1 MTPSAK
7 ENLQSINAMVIA
19 VAMFAFMDASMK
31 VLAGHYPAVQVTAL
45 RCMSSMPLVCAF
57 LAWRGK
63 FKGMFNIR
71 WPLHLLRGV
80 IGIGMLSLFAYA
92 LKHLPLSETYSIF
105 FIAPALVTALAVFVL
120 REKVGRGQWVAIF
133 VGLGGVLVV
142 LRPDGSSFISLA
154 GLAVLGSAVCYAVSA
169 IASRII
175 ARTDAQE
182 HIMFWVL
189 AMMGIGVAPLAW
201 QQWVPVRMDD
211 WLPLLVL
218 AVSGFLGQFA
228 LTKAFSIGKASTVA
242 PFEYT
247 ALAWGVGI
255 DWLLW
260 QTLPDRFTLLGAA
273 IIIGSGIY
281 LVRRESD
288 HAEAEHP

>member
-7 ENLQSINAMVIA
+7 ENLQSINAMVAA
-19 VAMFAFMDASMK
+19 VAMFAIMDASMK
-31 VLAGHYPAVQVTAL
+31 VLAAHYPAVQVTAL
-45 RCMSSMPLVCAF
+45 RCISSMPLVCAF

-63 FKGMFNIR
+63 FRGMFKIR

-105 FIAPALVTALAVFVL
+105 FIAPALVTALAVFIL
-120 REKVGRGQWVAIF
+120 REKVGLGQWVAII

-154 GLAVLGSAVCYAVSA
+154 GVAVLGSAVCYAISA
-169 IASRII
+169 IASRIL
-175 ARTDAQE
+175 ARTDAPE

-201 QQWVPVRMDD
+201 QQWVPVQMDH
-211 WLPLLVL
+211 WLPLLAL
-218 AVSGFLGQFA
+218 AVSGFLGQLA
-228 LTKAFSIGKASTVA
+228 LTKAFSIGKASIVA

-255 DWLLW
+255 DWALW
-260 QTLPDRFTLLGAA
+260 QTLPDMYTLLGAA

-281 LVRRESD
+281 LVRRESE

>member
-1 MTPSAK
+1 
-7 ENLQSINAMVIA
+7 
-19 VAMFAFMDASMK
+19 
-31 VLAGHYPAVQVTAL
+31 
-45 RCMSSMPLVCAF
+45 
-57 LAWRGK
+57 
-63 FKGMFNIR
+63 
-71 WPLHLLRGV
+71 
-80 IGIGMLSLFAYA
+80 
-92 LKHLPLSETYSIF
+92 
-105 FIAPALVTALAVFVL
+105 LVTALAVFFL
-120 REKVGRGQWVAIF
+120 REKVGLGQWVAIF

-169 IASRII
+169 IASRIL
-175 ARTDAQE
+175 ARTDAPE

-201 QQWVPVRMDD
+201 QQWVPVQMDD
-211 WLPLLVL
+211 WLPLLAL
-218 AVSGFLGQFA
+218 AVSGFLGQLA
-228 LTKAFSIGKASTVA
+228 LTKAFSIGKASIVA

-255 DWLLW
+255 DWALW
-260 QTLPDRFTLLGAA
+260 QTLPDMYTLLGAA

-288 HAEAEHP
+288 HPEAEHP